1 MSTPTY
7 HHPVICP
14 SDALKAVHK
23 GVGVRQREESLP
35 EAYRLAIRHGDTAR
49 FVMTEVDAVWNA
61 CHFTAYTV
69 LADSDFFRNSV
80 LECPMAYTQHRL
92 TAACLWMSDFKD
104 CIRIRDERSGF
115 EALQHA
121 VTELQHACA
130 CIESMPD
137 ADRQAPVSKRKTWHS
152 MNTVHAYCVL
162 AIDMLTEKQDGW
174 RRAFNPF

>member
-7 HHPVICP
+7 HHPIICP

-35 EAYRLAIRHGDTAR
+35 EAYRLAIAHGETAR
-49 FVMTEVDAVWNA
+49 FVMTEVDAVWNI

-69 LADSDFFRNSV
+69 LADTVGVPV

-92 TAACLWMSDFKD
+92 TAACLWLSDFKD

-130 CIESMPD
+130 CIESMPEIRRSD
-137 ADRQAPVSKRKTWHS
+137 SVNGKPWHS
-152 MNTVHAYCVL
+152 MKTVHAYCVL
-162 AIDMLTEKQDGW
+162 AIDMLTAKQHDW
-174 RRAFNPF
+174 RRVFNPF